1 MSKPIYKT
9 FLGKFTEAWYRLSEE
24 EQAKVM
30 DGIEASLE
38 KLGITGR
45 YYDASWS
52 SEQWSFFGIEEYPD
66 IEAVQKHTENLNA
79 LEWFRYIDSES
90 VLGTQMEE

>member
-24 EQAKVM
+24 EQDKKM
-30 DGIEASLE
+30 DRIGESLE
-38 KLGITGR
+38 KLGISGR

-52 SEQWSFFGIEEYPD
+52 SEQWSFFGIEEFPD

-79 LEWFRYIDSES
+79 IEWFRYIDSES
-90 VLGTQMEE
+90 VLGTQMKQ